1 MPQAVSTV
9 ATLKRT
15 LICAENI
22 PCFNTASG
30 RCCCNGKDYENLYLG
45 FDEFQY
51 RKRQALLQLKMKLVL
66 IIIEKTLVSIP
77 QAVGTVAT
85 SANVQPSSVSYSV
98 SIPQAVGTVAT
109 QFYFLLSQVINECCF
124 NTASGRHCCNMFWQ
138 FCIQRINWWMFQYRK
153 RQALLQPLNVRLELT
168 NCFCW
173 FQYRK
178 RQALLQPKVA
188 LRLRHLKKKCVS
200 IPQAVG
206 TVATSET

>member
-109 QFYFLLSQVINECCF
+109 SIHQYQQHLYFQ
-124 NTASGRHCCNMFWQ
+124 
-138 FCIQRINWWMFQYRK
+138 FQYRK
-153 RQALLQPLNVRLELT
+153 RQALLQHDLNNGIGKDGKL
-168 NCFCW
+168 
-173 FQYRK
+173 
-178 RQALLQPKVA
+178 
-188 LRLRHLKKKCVS
+188 VS

-206 TVATSET
+206 TVATAGSRKPVFMRFQKLVLENLKP

>member
-51 RKRQALLQLKMKLVL
+51 RKRQALLQHIKGLD
-66 IIIEKTLVSIP
+66 IEGNFSKAVSIP

-85 SANVQPSSVSYSV
+85 CKVTGVPFYIADEFQYRKRQALLQHTDTMTVSVTLES
-98 SIPQAVGTVAT
+98 
-109 QFYFLLSQVINECCF
+109 F
-124 NTASGRHCCNMFWQ
+124 NTASGRHCCNSLSALFSAVLASTG
-138 FCIQRINWWMFQYRK
+138 FQYRK
-153 RQALLQPLNVRLELT
+153 RQALLQPLQIV
-168 NCFCW
+168 
-173 FQYRK
+173 
-178 RQALLQPKVA
+178 
-188 LRLRHLKKKCVS
+188 
-200 IPQAVG
+200 
-206 TVATSET
+206 